1 MQEFYVKN
9 VEGLNCCCK
18 FFKLYNKIYKLILQ
32 FFSNMLRMYVNEMRI
47 KRDRMN
53 SNAVEGDR
61 VMPYMC
67 MLLKL
72 ELALKNIQ

>member
-1 MQEFYVKN
+1 
-9 VEGLNCCCK
+9 
-18 FFKLYNKIYKLILQ
+18 
-32 FFSNMLRMYVNEMRI
+32 MLHMYVNEMRI

-72 ELALKNIQ
+72 ELALKNI